1 MRKTTKIRATQNVPF
16 RPLSMNLR
24 ILNFRDIPEGVTEE
38 IRVNWGDGSRNVYK
52 VNRRT
57 AQQPIYHS
65 YKMNT
70 KGMMNSST
78 FSVKHYDITIEH
90 PSYLNINR

>member
-38 IRVNWGDGSRNVYK
+38 IRVNWGDGSRNTYKITKQTAMRPIQHTYK
-52 VNRRT
+52 VN
-57 AQQPIYHS
+57 QS
-65 YKMNT
+65 
-70 KGMMNSST
+70 GMMNPKA
-78 FSVKHYDITIEH
+78 FAVKNYNIRIEH
-90 PSYLNINR
+90 PQYLDINR